1 LKKQRKHR
9 GLLRSTNQLLRQP
22 VITLKI
28 QHRTMSSLFVTL
40 LLAVFLILAESYS
53 KCPRTAVASTSAKH
67 LIVNNGWVRCV
78 GIISSS
84 SRLYAAAPEAP
95 KGKGPPPRKAP
106 KDDVV
111 QVSHLISSDVIS
123 HHFISHHVISHHVIS
138 HHFISY
144 YIISHHVISHH
155 FTSHHVISH
164 HITSHHII
172 SHPIFPSY

>member
-1 LKKQRKHR
+1 
-9 GLLRSTNQLLRQP
+9 
-22 VITLKI
+22 
-28 QHRTMSSLFVTL
+28 MSSLFVTL

-67 LIVNNGWVRCV
+67 LIVNNGWVRSV

-111 QVSHLISSDVIS
+111 QVSHLISSDIIS
-123 HHFISHHVISHHVIS
+123 HHFT
-138 HHFISY
+138 
-144 YIISHHVISHH
+144 SHH

-164 HITSHHII
+164 HVI
-172 SHPIFPSY
+172 